1 MLWAFFF
8 ILAAHQTFY
17 RMAVTL
23 ERHTID
29 TDTYH
34 RMLETGIL
42 TEEDQVELI
51 HGEIISMSPVG
62 KLHTAI
68 VDRINKALNRK
79 IDTEAIVRVQSPIVI
94 YDDSEP
100 EPDITLLKPQPDF
113 YATQA
118 AQPEDVLLVIEVAH
132 TTWNTDYEIKRPL
145 YASAGIPEL
154 WLVNVNKHEI
164 EVHRTPAPGTYKSI
178 SILQSGDSVTLPVP
192 GVEATVA
199 VDELLG
205 PVREQ

>member
-1 MLWAFFF
+1 
-8 ILAAHQTFY
+8 
-17 RMAVTL
+17 MAVTL
-23 ERHTID
+23 ERHLIN

-34 RMLETGIL
+34 RMIETGIL

-51 HGEIISMSPVG
+51 HGEIISMSPIG
-62 KLHTAI
+62 KLHIAI
-68 VDRINKALNRK
+68 VDRISKALNRR
-79 IDTEAIVRVQSPIVI
+79 IDTEAIVRVQSPIVVH
-94 YDDSEP
+94 DHSEP
-100 EPDITLLKPQPDF
+100 EPDITLLKPRPDF

-132 TTWNTDYEIKRPL
+132 TTWSTDYEVKRPL

-178 SILQSGDSVTLPVP
+178 SILQSGDTVTLPVP

-205 PVREQ
+205 PVRSA